1 MINWSLSPRWDKR
14 LVGLGQDSPTSEV
27 NLVFLHTVLSV
38 ACWLL
43 NFFFFSFPFSFPF
56 PFPVSVFRFF
66 SFFLLAYFPCRQG
79 CKTRRMSG
87 SVELI
92 ESTINITN
100 LAKTPG
106 SCWSWKEAP
115 NRRYCFLVLKRKS
128 HITIWDVAIKITA
141 RIRLLSFDTT
151 TLKTTLEPESRQI
164 MNSDGTLCTVLFTK
178 RTPNVFTPALV
189 TLYKSHGSDQLHYNQ
204 FSGLLIES
212 VLSSVLRCPWWD
224 ISQFVTWLCMCSVP
238 VTFKFRISTIW
249 SSEMTP
255 REANFAYDTKGHL
268 TFCWATT
275 AAVLSTFT

>member
-141 RIRLLSFDTT
+141 SKATNKTAFLRYHHLENYIRAWKSSNYELGW
-151 TLKTTLEPESRQI
+151 
-164 MNSDGTLCTVLFTK
+164 NTVYC
-178 RTPNVFTPALV
+178 AI
-189 TLYKSHGSDQLHYNQ
+189 H
-204 FSGLLIES
+204 
-212 VLSSVLRCPWWD
+212 
-224 ISQFVTWLCMCSVP
+224 
-238 VTFKFRISTIW
+238 
-249 SSEMTP
+249 
-255 REANFAYDTKGHL
+255 
-268 TFCWATT
+268 
-275 AAVLSTFT
+275 